1 MEKVIMKTNWKTADR
16 LGKLPPYLFAEIDK
30 MKQKEI
36 EKGREIIDLG
46 VGDPD
51 QPTPKFIL
59 ETMSRMLDISKFHR
73 YPSYIGSPE
82 FRLAVTRWL
91 FNRFNVS
98 LCPATEVISLIG
110 SKEGI
115 GHFPLAFINP
125 GDKVLIPDPGYPV
138 YFSGTVFAGGKPE
151 RFTLLKEND
160 FLPDLKKMKTKL
172 KKAKLIFINY
182 PNNPTSAEANEEFM
196 KELIELAQKEN
207 FIIAQ
212 DAAYSEIYFDED
224 SRPKSIL
231 EFDGAMDV
239 AVEFHSLSKTFNMTG
254 WRVGFAAG
262 NKDLIKGLGQV
273 KKNVDSGVFGA
284 IQAAAIA
291 ALDNGQFS
299 ADEVR
304 NLYRSRKEMLL
315 PALEDKG
322 MEVYKSNTTFY
333 LWIKCPDKFDSM
345 KMTKHLLKEAG
356 IISTPGIGFGKAGE
370 GYIRLSLTSPTEDV
384 KRAAELIREKL

>member
-1 MEKVIMKTNWKTADR
+1 MTKNWKTADR
-16 LGKLPPYLFAEIDK
+16 LQQLPPYLFAEIDN
-30 MKQKEI
+30 MKHKEL

-59 ETMSRMLDISKFHR
+59 ETMGRMLEISKFHR
-73 YPSYIGSPE
+73 YPSYIGSSE
-82 FRLAVTRWL
+82 FRLAVTRWF

-151 RFTLLKEND
+151 RFPLLEQNQ
-160 FLPDLKKMKTKL
+160 FLPDLKKLKTKL
-172 KKAKLIFINY
+172 KKTKLIFINY
-182 PNNPTSAEANEEFM
+182 PNNPTSAQANDEFQ
-196 KELIELAQKEN
+196 KELIDLAHKN
-207 FIIAQ
+207 DFIIAQ
-212 DAAYSEIYFDED
+212 DAAYSEIYFDDD
-224 SRPKSIL
+224 SKPKSIL
-231 EFDGAMDV
+231 EFDGAIDV

-262 NKDLIKGLGQV
+262 NKDLISGLGQV

-284 IQAAAIA
+284 IQSAAIT
-291 ALDNGQFS
+291 ALDNGSFS
-299 ADEVR
+299 SDEIR
-304 NLYRSRKEMLL
+304 NLYKARREILL
-315 PALEDKG
+315 PALEEQG
-322 MEVYKSNTTFY
+322 LEVYPSNTTFY

-356 IISTPGIGFGKAGE
+356 IISTPGVGFGEAGE
-370 GYIRLSLTSPTEDV
+370 GYIRLSLTSPTEDIR
-384 KRAAELIREKL
+384 RAADLIKEKL